1 MGASGAP
8 DHSARSI
15 SSQNFRPRLSMIYG
29 ALAFFSVNVAALS
42 TNAVPALMRPGA
54 VCTIRMGVG
63 SEDMYAIYA

>member
-1 MGASGAP
+1 
-8 DHSARSI
+8 
-15 SSQNFRPRLSMIYG
+15 MIYG
-29 ALAFFSVNVAALS
+29 ALAFFSVNVALS

>member
-1 MGASGAP
+1 
-8 DHSARSI
+8 
-15 SSQNFRPRLSMIYG
+15 MIYG